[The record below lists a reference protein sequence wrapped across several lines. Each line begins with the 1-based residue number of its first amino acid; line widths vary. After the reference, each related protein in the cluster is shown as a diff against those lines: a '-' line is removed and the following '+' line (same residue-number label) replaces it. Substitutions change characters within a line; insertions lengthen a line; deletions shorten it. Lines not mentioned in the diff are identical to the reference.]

1 MARYIIISNLTDEGA
16 KTLKKNPG
24 RVKEVN
30 DELKYMD
37 VNVLDQYAVMGN
49 FDFLTIV
56 EADDDTKITKAVVE
70 IASRGSIKT
79 VTYKAIQIDEF
90 IESLR

>member
-1 MARYIIISNLTDEGA
+1 MAKYIIISNLTDEGA
-16 KTLKKNPG
+16 RTLKKNPE

-30 DELKYMD
+30 DELRYMD
-37 VNVLDQYAVMGN
+37 VKVLDQYAVLGN

-56 EADDDTKITKAVVE
+56 EAEDETKITKAVVE

-79 VTYKAIQIDEF
+79 VTFKAIPIDEF
-90 IESLR
+90 IESLK